1 MLRHDYARPQGSPLQ
16 AEPDLQ
22 LRPEPNHRPN
32 EKAQGTKRLP
42 VLFAGRGY
50 SYRKTYYTELNRIE
64 AQRSGFDSGRRRL
77 KAQMKKWQPPKR
89 LPFLSRAER
98 SPTMVGVRRF
108 ELRASSLRATLRLA
122 KKRSGLRISSAF
134 STAAVKAHSLHPPPA
149 AGVRFSQTKLRLVRK
164 RPKAKPSPQRKSTGN
179 QTAPCAFCQIDAIMM

>member
-22 LRPEPNHRPN
+22 LRLRPEPNHRPN

-42 VLFAGRGY
+42 VLFAGSGY
-50 SYRKTYYTELNRIE
+50 SYRKTYYTEKNRIE

-108 ELRASSLRATLRLA
+108 ELRASWSRTKRATSCATPRYELVVLPDSFYIICTALQKVKKNFYHCLKEKAIPFFAPPVYTVHSYRQKHRAA
-122 KKRSGLRISSAF
+122 KE
-134 STAAVKAHSLHPPPA
+134 P
-149 AGVRFSQTKLRLVRK
+149 RK
-164 RPKAKPSPQRKSTGN
+164 G
-179 QTAPCAFCQIDAIMM
+179 